1 MLFIMVAGYSPFDAP
16 EVTQIYKNII
26 KGREP
31 QSWVACVS
39 QQWQFSSFAGTVQGV
54 MAVNPG
60 NVLAYASCATSLVTV
75 LIGAIY
81 AYWHFPP
88 MSLMFSSCGW
98 QDPDE
103 YTYWVD
109 CNSKWAQGWG
119 IFGIVTWIPLIFGLI
134 GTMMV
139 NPMVLEVVGFPRN
152 FLQHG
157 SVFLVLQGMMGNVGF
172 CGKLGVVTGFAS
184 LAMGCIDIF
193 ASAFHIKSDRM
204 KELQRLKD
212 HRGLTSRNDFQC
224 SDLKLSSA

>member
-1 MLFIMVAGYSPFDAP
+1 
-16 EVTQIYKNII
+16 
-26 KGREP
+26 
-31 QSWVACVS
+31 
-39 QQWQFSSFAGTVQGV
+39 
-54 MAVNPG
+54 MAVHLG
-60 NVLAYASCATSLVTV
+60 NLLSYASCATSLVTV
-75 LIGAIY
+75 VIGFIY

-88 MSLMFSSCGW
+88 ISLLFSTCGW

-109 CNSKWAQGWG
+109 CNSKWAEGWG
-119 IFGIVTWIPLIFGLI
+119 IFGVLTWIPLIFGAI

-157 SVFLVLQGMMGNVGF
+157 FFLILQGMMGNIGF

-184 LAMGCIDIF
+184 LTVGFIDII

-204 KELQRLKD
+204 KDLQRLKD
-212 HRGLTSRNDFQC
+212 PMSYETHEDEDDDDESE
-224 SDLKLSSA
+224 